1 MFRGDFIMSGIN
13 LSLERPDIS
22 QKQEFNRF
30 PPEDINDYKPG
41 NYYESNE
48 PNEIGRQL
56 SRVNP
61 NKPKAA
67 NNIVRIRRPGLLP
80 FLLARVRKQV
90 EALFTTSARISLDPI
105 MTLVKQAAQYKGK
118 KLVAI
123 VGSAMD
129 NDKLIVPKAVAQAA
143 EKIPLNMS
151 YADSAGLPGLA
162 TLMTKEL
169 LGKENL
175 ENLEAQGIHHSE
187 VVTAGG
193 TGAIS
198 TALQACT
205 NPWDPVITPNGWP
218 GYQSVASALGRD
230 NLFKYKILDKDN
242 NFNIDSL
249 KESLNSAVASA
260 PEGSKITLVLNTP
273 YDNPFGKEISR
284 DDLME
289 IAGLLKS
296 YKDYKFLVVLDT
308 AYIDF
313 GPKGHD
319 PTRLSFIS
327 DFFKNAGDKLDMV
340 IASTL
345 SKSFGMYGARVG
357 AATLLTRNQED
368 ANEWS
373 DVAGGV
379 MRGTVS
385 NLSQHGQQ
393 IAEEILSDRD
403 HQLESIYKSQRETV
417 DMINKRRRHFINTIS
432 QNLPEELKIIEPD
445 GGFFL
450 CLKVQDE
457 VLEKSPSFAKKL
469 SESLVSDHV
478 YIPIIDEQFI
488 RVPVCGLSEDKLSLL
503 ADKIVEHTKK
513 VACSETPI
521 SAFSSSS

>member
-1 MFRGDFIMSGIN
+1 MVSGD
-13 LSLERPDIS
+13 R
-22 QKQEFNRF
+22 
-30 PPEDINDYKPG
+30 
-41 NYYESNE
+41 NYYE
-48 PNEIGRQL
+48 PDGIGRQL
-56 SRVNP
+56 SKVNP
-61 NKPKAA
+61 NKSEAAA
-67 NNIVRIRRPGLLP
+67 NNIVRTGRPGLLP

-90 EALFTTSARISLDPI
+90 EGLFTTSARISEDPI
-105 MTLVKQAAQYKGK
+105 MQLVQQAAKDNDEN

-129 NDKLIVPKAVAQAA
+129 DSDGLIVPIVPEAVAQAA
-143 EKIPLNMS
+143 KNIPLNMS
-151 YADSAGLPGLA
+151 YAHSAGLPGLA

-169 LGKENL
+169 LGDNNL
-175 ENLEAQGIHHSE
+175 KDLEKAGIHHSE

-273 YDNPFGKEISR
+273 YDNPFGKEISH
-284 DDLME
+284 DDLMK
-289 IAGLLKS
+289 IAGPLKS

-393 IAEEILSDRD
+393 IAEKILSDRN
-403 HQLESIYKSQRETV
+403 QLESIYKSQRETV
-417 DMINKRRRHFINTIS
+417 NIINQRRDHFINTIS
-432 QNLPEELKIIEPD
+432 QNLPEELKIIEPE

-450 CLKVQDE
+450 CLKVKDE
-457 VLEKSPSFAKKL
+457 VLEKSPDFAKKL

-478 YIPIIDEQFI
+478 YIPIIDQQFI
-488 RVPVCGLSEDKLSLL
+488 RVPVCGLSEDQLSSL
-503 ADKIVEHTKK
+503 ANKIVEHTKK
-513 VACSETPI
+513 VRTELE
-521 SAFSSSS
+521 SSCTSN

>member
-1 MFRGDFIMSGIN
+1 MFRGDFIMNGIN
-13 LSLERPDIS
+13 LSLERPIIS
-22 QKQEFNRF
+22 PTRAPNTVVVSGDR
-30 PPEDINDYKPG
+30 
-41 NYYESNE
+41 NYYE
-48 PNEIGRQL
+48 PDGIGQQL

-61 NKPKAA
+61 KKSEAPA
-67 NNIVRIRRPGLLP
+67 NNIVRTGRPGLLP

-90 EALFTTSARISLDPI
+90 EGLFTTSARISEDPI
-105 MTLVKQAAQYKGK
+105 MKLVQQAAKDNNEN

-129 NDKLIVPKAVAQAA
+129 DSDGLIVPEAVVQAA
-143 EKIPLNMS
+143 KKIPLNMS
-151 YADSAGLPGLA
+151 YAPSAGLPGLA
-162 TLMTKEL
+162 RLMTEEL
-169 LGKENL
+169 LGTKNL
-175 ENLEAQGIHHSE
+175 ENLKNASIYHSE

-205 NPWDPVITPNGWP
+205 NPWDPVITPRGWP
-218 GYQSVASALGRD
+218 GYKSVASALGRD

-242 NFNIDSL
+242 NFNINSL

-273 YDNPFGKEISR
+273 YDNPFGKEISH
-284 DDLME
+284 DDLMK

-319 PTRLSFIS
+319 DKRLSFIN
-327 DFFKNAGDKLDMV
+327 DFLEKAGPGVEAIL
-340 IASTL
+340 ASTL

-357 AATLLTRNQED
+357 AATLLTRNRED
-368 ANEWS
+368 ANKWP

-393 IAEEILSDRD
+393 IAKIILSDED
-403 HQLESIYKSQRETV
+403 LLKSIYKSQERTV
-417 DMINKRRRHFINTIS
+417 NIINQRRDHFIDTI
-432 QNLPEELKIIEPD
+432 LPEELEIIKPD

-450 CLKVQDE
+450 CLKVKDK
-457 VLEKSPSFAKKL
+457 VLEKSPDFAKQL

-488 RVPVCGLSEDKLSLL
+488 RVPICGLSKDQLSLL
-503 ADKIVEHTKK
+503 ANKIVEHTKK